1 MTQLKLKPIASN
13 MNLIDTPDYIVLF
26 SYSTPVAC
34 YNKHTLD
41 YSRTSKKWSMTTSR
55 HINKWLDE
63 NEEPQTVRTNYGRSP
78 VVEPA
83 IPFFV
88 DGYRQS
94 SQSNVRSPTAE
105 PICPLFVG
113 GYRQSSK

>member
-1 MTQLKLKPIASN
+1 MSGVSRNKEL
-13 MNLIDTPDYIVLF
+13 TPNQIK
-26 SYSTPVAC
+26 
-34 YNKHTLD
+34 N
-41 YSRTSKKWSMTTSR
+41 
-55 HINKWLDE
+55 INKWLDE